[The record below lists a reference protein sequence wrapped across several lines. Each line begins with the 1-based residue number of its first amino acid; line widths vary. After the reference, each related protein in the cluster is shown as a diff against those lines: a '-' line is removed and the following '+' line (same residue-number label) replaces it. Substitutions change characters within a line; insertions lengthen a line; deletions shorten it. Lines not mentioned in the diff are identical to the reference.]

1 MTFRKKAIFG
11 GLGALVLASFGVL
24 TCKSPTISQ
33 IPRELPRLE
42 TTVAEAVP
50 LKVNQLE
57 RKELTIQKQKETPR
71 EPEYLSLSEDLASD
85 VDYCFNSFNGNV
97 DIEIISQSILR
108 LLEKKKINNIFL
120 EMGNNEEFGSY
131 SSEDFLKSPIE
142 DFEKLDYLFGE
153 EHLVLSNGSSL
164 YGLSIERD
172 YHQSISIENEEEIIE
187 SESFV
192 NPKIKK
198 EFGKTESYVFELVS
212 GKDAFGFPDLVSCDS
227 FKVYF
232 ERDKQGEI
240 KINAHASINDEIE
253 EPISKIDIEAFNNQ
267 NSFGQRRI
275 KIDPYGVIIEDL
287 TTRHVLFPAEITREE
302 YSNLLPGE
310 LIESDSFFRDYP
322 PNSAIKPIK
331 NNSHL
336 YFTRTLADL
345 LFN

>member
-1 MTFRKKAIFG
+1 MILGKKAIFG

-24 TCKSPTISQ
+24 NCKSPV
-33 IPRELPRLE
+33 IPQTPSRPLQLE
-42 TTVAEAVP
+42 ERVVEARP
-50 LKVNQLE
+50 LEVNHLE
-57 RKELTIQKQKETPR
+57 RKEIAIQ
-71 EPEYLSLSEDLASD
+71 EPEEPQKKEKYLPLSEDLANQ

-108 LLEKKKINNIFL
+108 LLEKEKINNTFL
-120 EMGNNEEFGSY
+120 EMRNNEEFGSY

-153 EHLVLSNGSSL
+153 EHLILSNGSSL
-164 YGLSIERD
+164 YGLSIERN

-310 LIESDSFFRDYP
+310 LIESDSFFRDYT